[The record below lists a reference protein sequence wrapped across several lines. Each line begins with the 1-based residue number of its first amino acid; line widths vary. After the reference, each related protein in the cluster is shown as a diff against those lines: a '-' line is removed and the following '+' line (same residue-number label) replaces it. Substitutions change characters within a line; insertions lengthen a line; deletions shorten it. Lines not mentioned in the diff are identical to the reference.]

1 MCVVRDGISPV
12 SFSAKIFA
20 ACGHVST
27 IRSRLRW
34 VRRHGAMTS
43 RVLGFAFFLCLPIAA
58 WGPSAGAQN
67 GKQQR
72 IAEVAYETEMAH
84 QPGACPEAQTVADRD
99 VCLNNAKVETYQNYK
114 TFFDALREA
123 LIESSADD
131 ANALALDRT
140 EQPFEK
146 YRVTACDAMVR
157 TYDMGTIKHPGSSEP
172 SAQTRCLILLTRSRM
187 RDLKELYAAT
197 L

>member
-1 MCVVRDGISPV
+1 MTRRAAGFIFFVFLLVVVSSP
-12 SFSAKIFA
+12 
-20 ACGHVST
+20 G
-27 IRSRLRW
+27 
-34 VRRHGAMTS
+34 
-43 RVLGFAFFLCLPIAA
+43 
-58 WGPSAGAQN
+58 AGAQN

-84 QPGACPEAQTVADRD
+84 QAGACPEAQTVADRD
-99 VCLNNAKVETYQNYK
+99 VCLNDARVETYQNYK
-114 TFFDALREA
+114 TFYDALREA

-146 YRVTACDAMVR
+146 YRVMACDAMAK
-157 TYDMGTIKHPGSSEP
+157 TYDTGTIKHPGSSEP